1 MNTEKGIFQK
11 VLEIIAG
18 PSSDIQ
24 VFWFTEYSRSLVP
37 AEMWEHQKTKQ
48 PLVLDPIKPWNNV
61 VRASNLKYAR
71 MAANYALR
79 LLNLKFQPPSEE
91 RDISPHPPIFFASSN
106 EAGAAMASLSDG
118 GDAEDLQD
126 IADALRDISLRPS
139 RSIENCHD
147 SSLSH
152 NYFE

>member
-37 AEMWEHQKTKQ
+37 AEMWELQKQKK
-48 PLVLDPIKPWNNV
+48 PLVLDPVKPWNNV
-61 VRASNLKYAR
+61 VRASNLELAST
-71 MAANYALR
+71 AAKYALR
-79 LLNLKFQPPSEE
+79 LLNLKFQPPPEE

-106 EAGAAMASLSDG
+106 EAAAMASLSDG
-118 GDAEDLQD
+118 GDAEDLQA

-139 RSIENCHD
+139 RSVENCHD